1 MDQHSTAPA
10 TIEQVAA
17 LAGVSR
23 STVSRVVNGSSAVSP
38 AAREAV
44 TAAVAELRY
53 VPNQAA
59 RSLASR
65 QTRAIALIIPE
76 DPTRFFGDPFIA
88 TVVSAVHAR
97 LTAEDYVLNM
107 VLATDDAGDRTT
119 QYLRGGNVDGA
130 IVVSHHSRDAFVD
143 AIADSVPLVFGGRP
157 THKRA
162 GDGEYFVD
170 VDNVEGGRLATAHLI
185 GRGRRRVATIAGPRD
200 MPAGM
205 DRLVGYRQA
214 MADAGLDEA
223 AVAEGDFSEASG
235 YEAMRRILA
244 EGDVDG
250 VFVASDLMAR
260 GAYRAIAEAGLT
272 VPGDIAVV
280 GFDDSDIAVALDPPL
295 TTVRQPAP
303 RQGELIA
310 QKLVDLLAGRAPERV
325 TIVPTELV
333 RRASV

>member
-1 MDQHSTAPA
+1 MDQHSSPSA

-23 STVSRVVNGSSAVSP
+23 STVSRVVNGSDAVSP

-44 TAAVAELRY
+44 DAAIVELKY

-76 DPTRFFGDPFIA
+76 DPMRFFGDPFIA
-88 TVVSAVHAR
+88 SVVSGVHAR
-97 LTAEDYVLNM
+97 LSAADYVLNM
-107 VLATDDAGDRTT
+107 VLATDDSGDRTT

-130 IVVSHHSRDAFVD
+130 IVISHHSRDAFVD

-162 GDGEYFVD
+162 GDGEYYVD

-205 DRLVGYRQA
+205 DRLIGYRQA
-214 MADAGLDEA
+214 VADAGLDEGFIA
-223 AVAEGDFSEASG
+223 QGDFSEPSG
-235 YEAMRRILA
+235 YEGMRRILN
-244 EGDVDG
+244 EGAVDG

-260 GAYRAIAEAGLT
+260 GAYRAIAEAGLR
-272 VPGDIAVV
+272 VADDIAVV
-280 GFDDSDIAVALDPPL
+280 GFDDSDAATSVTPAL
-295 TTVRQPAP
+295 TTVRQPAL

-310 QKLVDLLAGRAPERV
+310 EKLVDLLAGNDPERV

-333 RRASV
+333 RRASA